1 MSNRGRA
8 EEEMMTVLPN
18 TNSGETNFANDPELL
33 EGVLRPYARPKTQY
47 LKSATVSV
55 ADGLAS
61 AEGRFSIPFPCY
73 IDDTGHLNSVEVN
86 ICFNQLMY
94 YLIAKVVQERALPA
108 FDAWSMDDY
117 WAKQLPDILIA
128 RFQSNFK
135 RPIDSADFTGEVSF
149 AEFAETNRSRPV
161 LKVDMPW
168 KFWDANGGYAEGEVR
183 MALVDPPGM
192 SLRAA

>member
-1 MSNRGRA
+1 MSNGGRA

-18 TNSGETNFANDPELL
+18 TNSGETNFANDPKLL
-33 EGVLRPYARPKTQY
+33 EGVLRPYERPQTQY

-94 YLIAKVVQERALPA
+94 YLIAKVVQERSLSV
-108 FDAWSMDDY
+108 FDSWSMDDY

-192 SLRAA
+192 KLRAA

>member
-1 MSNRGRA
+1 
-8 EEEMMTVLPN
+8 MTTSPENV
-18 TNSGETNFANDPELL
+18 SSVSFANDTELL
-33 EGVLRPYARPKTQY
+33 SGVLRPYARPKTQY

-55 ADGLAS
+55 NGELAS
-61 AEGRFSIPFPCY
+61 AEGQFAIPFPCY

-94 YLIAKVVQERALPA
+94 YLIAKCVQERALPA
-108 FDAWSMDDY
+108 FDDWTMDDY

-128 RFQSNFK
+128 GFQSRFK
-135 RPIDSADFTGEVSF
+135 RPIDSSSFSGEVSF
-149 AEFAETNRSRPV
+149 AEFRQTNRSRPV
-161 LKVDMPW
+161 QIIDMPW
-168 KFWDANGGYAEGEVR
+168 RFWDAAGGFAEGEVR

>member
-1 MSNRGRA
+1 
-8 EEEMMTVLPN
+8 MTVLPN
-18 TNSGETNFANDPELL
+18 TDSGEINFANDPDLL
-33 EGVLRPYARPKTQY
+33 SDVLRPYARPKTQY
-47 LKSATVSV
+47 LKSATVAV

-61 AEGRFSIPFPCY
+61 AEGRFAIPFPCY

-94 YLIAKVVQERALPA
+94 YLIAKCVQERVVSA
-108 FDAWSMDDY
+108 FDSWTMEDY

-135 RPIDSADFTGEVSF
+135 RPIDSSDFSGEVSF
-149 AEFAETNRSRPV
+149 SEFAETNRSRPV

-168 KFWDANGGYAEGEVR
+168 RFWDDKGGYAEGEVR
-183 MALVDPPGM
+183 MALVDPPGTT
-192 SLRAA
+192 LRAVDAA